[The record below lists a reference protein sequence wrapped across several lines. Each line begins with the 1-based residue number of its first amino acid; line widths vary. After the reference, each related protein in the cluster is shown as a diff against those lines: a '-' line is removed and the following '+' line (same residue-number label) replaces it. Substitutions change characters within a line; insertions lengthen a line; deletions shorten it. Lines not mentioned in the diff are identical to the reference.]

1 MKSILSIDTSTSEG
15 KVALLVDN
23 SVLYENSFTSERSHN
38 SQIFNPLEAALNLC
52 ERKPSLIVVGTGP
65 GSYTGVRIGIAASLG
80 ISMAKGV
87 KIIGIP
93 SICSA
98 ETEKDIRSYS
108 FVGDAR
114 RGEAFIVNV
123 KDHELVSSTE
133 IVKSDESLS
142 DKINISLNSVY
153 TFDTGIHS
161 KAIKTKPSAVKLAN
175 LAYNIK
181 ESEIQRLSL
190 IQPIPLYIRGPFITK
205 PKKIGKTGPKT
216 ISE

>member
-1 MKSILSIDTSTSEG
+1 MK
-15 KVALLVDN
+15 
-23 SVLYENSFTSERSHN
+23 EN
-38 SQIFNPLEAALNLC
+38 
-52 ERKPSLIVVGTGP
+52 LIVVGTGP
-65 GSYTGVRIGIAASLG
+65 GSYTGVRIGIAAGLG

-98 ETEKDIRSYS
+98 ETEKDITSYS

-114 RGEAFIVNV
+114 RGEAFMVNV

-133 IVKSDESLS
+133 IVKSDENLS

-153 TFDTGIHS
+153 TFDSGIHS
-161 KAIKTKPSAVKLAN
+161 KAIKTKPSAVKLAY

-181 ESEIQRLSL
+181 ASEIQRLSL

-216 ISE
+216 TSE

>member
-23 SVLYENSFTSERSHN
+23 SVVYENSFTSERSHN

-65 GSYTGVRIGIAASLG
+65 GSYTGVRIGIAAGLG

-114 RGEAFIVNV
+114 RGEAFMVNV

-153 TFDTGIHS
+153 TFDSGIHS
-161 KAIKTKPSAVKLAN
+161 KAIKTKPSAVKLAY

-181 ESEIQRLSL
+181 ASEIQRLSL

-216 ISE
+216 TSE